1 MSKNILQSLL
11 LDTAPFKWA
20 ELTNWQA
27 WKEWKD
33 GKQPEGSVPS
43 FPEEEQSETEKLP
56 TEALNQLVKELN
68 KIFYDTAFYP
78 ARFFWI
84 SSLISIILHVIPIFL
99 PLAALYWI
107 GVIVLGTFFMR
118 HERKKRKALENTL
131 QEWNNSTGVDY
142 GVHFEMGGRDGAG
155 PNCCGCYK
163 EVFLHVCDGPGED
176 IKLSCLLI

>member
-27 WKEWKD
+27 WKDWKN
-33 GKQPEGSVPS
+33 GKQPEGTVPA
-43 FPEEEQSETEKLP
+43 FLEEEKSETEKLP

-68 KIFYDTAFYP
+68 KIFYETAFFP
-78 ARFFWI
+78 ARFFWVL
-84 SSLISIILHVIPIFL
+84 SLVSIILHVVPIFL

-107 GVIVLGTFFMR
+107 FVIVICTIGLR
-118 HERKKRKALENTL
+118 REIKKRKAMESAL